1 MRKFILRISLI
12 LLFLFGIGGLA
23 ILADY
28 SHRPNVTTND
38 VDRPWPLPGLQLPD
52 ANSVIAI
59 FYHPRCPCTRA
70 TIRNLERLV
79 PRFTS
84 TAHIVA
90 FAFHP
95 HDEDPS
101 WIESETT
108 QRLRAIPN
116 SQIVPDVDGK
126 FAIQYGATTS
136 GQVLLFDESG
146 RLRFNGGITPSRGHE
161 GSCKGTDS
169 LMHLVNGNRGQF
181 VECPSYGCSITSP
194 TEED

>member
-1 MRKFILRISLI
+1 M
-12 LLFLFGIGGLA
+12 LFLFGMGGLA
-23 ILADY
+23 MLADY
-28 SHRPNVTTND
+28 SHRPNPSIGD
-38 VDRPWPLPGLQLPD
+38 VHRKWPPPGLQLSEAD
-52 ANSVIAI
+52 NVVAI

-79 PRFTS
+79 PRFAS
-84 TAHIVA
+84 TARIIA
-90 FAFHP
+90 FAFQP
-95 HDEDPS
+95 HDEDLS
-101 WIESETT
+101 WLESETT

-126 FAIQYGATTS
+126 FALQYGATTS
-136 GQVLLFDESG
+136 GHVLLFDASG

-169 LMHLVNGNRGQF
+169 LLHLVNGKHEQL
-181 VECPSYGCSITSP
+181 VECPSFGCSITSP